1 MGFGDVEKKKPK
13 PEGGGGAI
21 AQMETHQ
28 LCTALEN
35 VVCRIKGTVVSRS
48 EAGGIENEV
57 K

>member
-1 MGFGDVEKKKPK
+1 MGFGDVEKREPK

-35 VVCRIKGTVVSRS
+35 VVCRIRGTVVSRS